1 MNSANPL
8 SALEMTRLAL
18 FKMYNQAGMG
28 GPPGPP
34 GGPLGAA
41 AGINQ
46 ASLDMG
52 RAMVEQQARML
63 QAAQQGQREA
73 EAREKELSSKSPQM
87 SENRLSQPKDQNNR
101 EENIGISQKR
111 SNNSERSKES
121 SEKSRCD
128 EEDDMSPPPMKRERS
143 DSFDHRNGSPLG
155 MGANIRIAN
164 RGKKTDSQSLFR
176 LSVVV
181 GSHIN
186 LQLLLFILSYHLLKF
201 DSSNFHQSIILAFI
215 ARRRKVFLVL
225 FIPYLPDPIC
235 F

>member
-28 GPPGPP
+28 GPPGGPPGPP

-46 ASLDMG
+46 ASLEMG

-63 QAAQQGQREA
+63 QAAQLGQREA
-73 EAREKELSSKSPQM
+73 EAREKETSSKSPQM
-87 SENRLSQPKDQNNR
+87 SESLPRLSQPKDQNNR
-101 EENIGISQKR
+101 EEIIGISQKR
-111 SNNSERSKES
+111 GNNSERSKES

-164 RGKKTDSQSLFR
+164 RGKKQFLTLFLVCVR
-176 LSVVV
+176 AVV

-186 LQLLLFILSYHLLKF
+186 IFMSCSHLLKW
-201 DSSNFHQSIILAFI
+201 DSNS
-215 ARRRKVFLVL
+215 
-225 FIPYLPDPIC
+225 
-235 F
+235 